1 MRPRPRTSNPD
12 VVRLRRPVLQPLS
25 AAQPHSAPQQL
36 SAARPLSA
44 LQPPSALKPLS
55 AAHLQNPNSATR
67 SGSLHGS
74 GSSRSSSGRSPYV
87 PTKPTSSRCWNGHWT
102 TCSTAATPNGVQ
114 PGGRSSR
121 RRGGVR
127 MITRVRLF
135 ATGMCATSPC
145 STGATRPTSN
155 HTGQPSGPVT
165 SRSRFE
171 TPSSDGT
178 VDSARTSGRPGFGAP
193 HACSFSTTTSNRLRW
208 AVRTPRRTC
217 DCSAGSTTDVANGSQ
232 DVDIQIECTHET
244 GSDGATRC
252 RPRNRLPRSNRPS
265 RRATDSDRARR
276 SRRTACADRARL
288 SRRAACAAD
297 RGPSYRRKGHTY
309 RLRTTTFR
317 LAATFPDRRSSR

>member
-1 MRPRPRTSNPD
+1 
-12 VVRLRRPVLQPLS
+12 
-25 AAQPHSAPQQL
+25 
-36 SAARPLSA
+36 
-44 LQPPSALKPLS
+44 
-55 AAHLQNPNSATR
+55 
-67 SGSLHGS
+67 
-74 GSSRSSSGRSPYV
+74 
-87 PTKPTSSRCWNGHWT
+87 
-102 TCSTAATPNGVQ
+102 
-114 PGGRSSR
+114 
-121 RRGGVR
+121 
-127 MITRVRLF
+127 MITRVRPF
-135 ATGMCATSPC
+135 ATGACATSPC
-145 STGATRPTSN
+145 STGATRPTSNGARPQTLAPTPGQTGTNVPRSTRATN

-252 RPRNRLPRSNRPS
+252 RPRNRLPRSNQPS

-276 SRRTACADRARL
+276 SRRAACADRPRLSRRTACADRARL